1 MEYRAFE
8 NMPARNT
15 LQARIEIPLLVRS
28 LRLPGGGS
36 LLEVG
41 CGRGIAIPE
50 FARRLKPERIVGLDS
65 DQSLLDIA
73 TEQLARAGVAA
84 TLINA
89 DVRTIPMDDV
99 SIDLVIDFGTCYHIE
114 EPEKALREIRRVLKP
129 GGLFVHETRA
139 SQLLAHPVR
148 SFGRSI
154 PWEVIPDVVPERRA
168 GLWTARRKS

>member
-15 LQARIEIPLLVRS
+15 LQARVEIPLLVRS

-41 CGRGIAIPE
+41 CGRGVAIPE
-50 FARRLKPERIVGLDS
+50 FARRLRPKRIVGLDL
-65 DQSLLDIA
+65 DQELLDVA
-73 TEQLARAGVAA
+73 AEQLAFAGVEA

-89 DVRTIPMDDV
+89 DVRTIPMDDSSV
-99 SIDLVIDFGTCYHIE
+99 DLVVDFGTCYHIE
-114 EPEKALREIRRVLKP
+114 EPEKALWEIRRVLKP
-129 GGLFVHETRA
+129 GGLFVHETRV
-139 SQLLAHPVR
+139 SQMLAHPVR

-154 PWEVIPDVVPERRA
+154 PWDVIPNVVPERWA

>member
-1 MEYRAFE
+1 
-8 NMPARNT
+8 MPARNS
-15 LQARIEIPLLVRS
+15 LQSRVEIPLLVRS

-41 CGRGIAIPE
+41 CGRGVAIPE
-50 FARRLKPERIVGLDS
+50 FARRLKPDRIVGLDS
-65 DQSLLDIA
+65 DQQLLDVA
-73 TEQLARAGVAA
+73 TEYLTRAGIEA

-99 SIDLVIDFGTCYHIE
+99 SIDIVIDFGTCYHID
-114 EPEKALREIRRVLKP
+114 EPEKALSEIRRVLKP

-139 SQLLAHPVR
+139 SQLLAHPLR